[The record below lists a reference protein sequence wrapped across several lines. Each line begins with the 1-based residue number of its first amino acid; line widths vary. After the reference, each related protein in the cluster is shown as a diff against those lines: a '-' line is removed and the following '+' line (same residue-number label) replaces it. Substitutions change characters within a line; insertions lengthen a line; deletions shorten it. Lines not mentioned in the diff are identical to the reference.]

1 MLPLRFPVVVVME
14 RVPLQNR
21 WVSERWQPAAVIP
34 GAAPGP
40 APGAAPAPA
49 VMPPQLI
56 ADGPDG
62 TRWSCAGFEV
72 ELHPSEAEG
81 YHLNLTAP
89 EPKAFVAWRPA
100 EDALEPAMRPH
111 CVTLSYNQ
119 AARMLDGGEQV
130 DAVPLPDVLKAWMEP
145 FVAAHY
151 KPEPRKKIRRNDPFR
166 DAEGAGGRR
175 R

>member
-34 GAAPGP
+34 GP
-40 APGAAPAPA
+40 APGAAPA
-49 VMPPQLI
+49 VTPPQLI

-130 DAVPLPDVLKAWMEP
+130 DAVPLPDALKAWMEP